1 MLEITHRAMEQMANA
16 MYQEIAATLQRKLGD
31 PDTATLRSYV
41 DRARAYGVTKRTD
54 LIVFAECVWYIDSS
68 GYDMEKVDRLMR
80 SEELSIDHK
89 LIPLRTL
96 SDMLQR

>member
-1 MLEITHRAMEQMANA
+1 
-16 MYQEIAATLQRKLGD
+16 
-31 PDTATLRSYV
+31 
-41 DRARAYGVTKRTD
+41 
-54 LIVFAECVWYIDSS
+54 
-68 GYDMEKVDRLMR
+68 MEKVDRLMR